1 MIRCAVWKN
10 GNIIFHVYRMRWQ
23 RFLRE
28 LKPDVIYMNHEPYAL
43 ATAQVCHANNRSI
56 QVPFGFYS
64 CQNINKQYPAPFSW
78 LEKMVYRS
86 SSFALPITDRV
97 AEVLQAKGYRGRQT
111 VCALPL
117 DPERYH
123 PRLRSAPPEQCLRTE
138 VLAHIALERAYA
150 ALGGADSVL
159 WPARFA
165 WGLGS
170 RGCSSTDD
178 GWSGLSDETLQQLLG
193 ECSDLARDLTS
204 NAREALRSLTL
215 KRAV

>member
-1 MIRCAVWKN
+1 MQQGAWVT
-10 GNIIFHVYRMRWQ
+10 IFLAMLERSS
-23 RFLRE
+23 
-28 LKPDVIYMNHEPYAL
+28 PPL
-43 ATAQVCHANNRSI
+43 ATVDALVTRF
-56 QVPFGFYS
+56 VG
-64 CQNINKQYPAPFSW
+64 
-78 LEKMVYRS
+78 EE
-86 SSFALPITDRV
+86 SFAGECVGAVADLRV
-97 AEVLQAKGYRGRQT
+97 HAGDLEDELRRVLSERVSGAAARAGAEARSAQAARVLVG
-111 VCALPL
+111 ALSASEG
-117 DPERYH
+117 D
-123 PRLRSAPPEQCLRTE
+123 LRSAPPEQCLRTE
-138 VLAHIALERAYA
+138 VIAHIALERAYA